1 MVLAWMRVAAA
12 AGLLLLGLVFEVLAV
27 FGVNRFRRAL
37 NRMHAAAMGDT
48 LGILFV
54 MLGLMV
60 LKGWSMD
67 SLKLFLVVAFF
78 WIASPVSGHMIS
90 RLEAMTDEDL
100 GEILVMDKTLEAG
113 GQETRGQKAE
123 NQEAEG
129 QRTEAQEAENQ
140 EAEGQKTETQKA
152 ENQEA
157 EGQRTEA
164 QEARAQENK
173 RWEHEDI

>member
-1 MVLAWMRVAAA
+1 MVLAWMRFAAA

-48 LGILFV
+48 LGLLFV

-60 LKGWSMD
+60 LTGWSMD

-113 GQETRGQKAE
+113 GQETRGQEAE

-140 EAEGQKTETQKA
+140 EAQR
-152 ENQEA
+152 
-157 EGQRTEA
+157 QRTEA